1 MKGKIFIAL
10 ALIFT
15 ISSCSEF
22 LTVEPDNQIS
32 IAEQFSTKEGVLQ
45 AVNGMYFEFEAL
57 YSSKLFIYAGLLGG
71 NISFSPIEHSKY
83 LEIPIAQSISQI
95 YEFRDL
101 ADDSDMEGIY
111 RSAYDLVNAANL
123 VIEYTTENEALIAE
137 EIQQVTAEALACRA
151 YVHYILAILYAQNY
165 SYTPDASHPG
175 IIYNTSTITSGVDF
189 PVRLSMAETYL
200 LMKNDLETAMEM
212 FTENQALPYGKD
224 NTYFNPMTT
233 ASLFARV
240 ALQMN
245 DWESAYRY
253 ADTVI
258 SYAGLS
264 LMKDSMYISEWEDP
278 TASLSETIF
287 ELSTPKESDGNPR
300 SSVAHDHYRYN
311 DVNNYNEYIASGDL
325 LDQYAANDIR
335 KEMFLE
341 VLLPTSVNGII
352 TDQVYYFTRKFQAEK
367 AIPVTRLSEMYLIRA
382 EAAARKSTQ
391 DNTMALISLN
401 AVRYRAGLDPLF
413 SDENILEEIFL
424 ERRRELAFENFLFF
438 DLARYHKD
446 IERDKGCLASV
457 CSMTYPADH
466 FVLPIPEKTV
476 LLNEN
481 LQQNDGY

>member
-1 MKGKIFIAL
+1 MKGKIYITL
-10 ALIFT
+10 VLMITIF
-15 ISSCSEF
+15 SCSEF
-22 LTVEPDNQIS
+22 LTVEPDKQIS
-32 IAEQFSTKEGVLQ
+32 ITEQFSTKEGVLQ
-45 AVNGMYFEFEAL
+45 AVNGMYYEFEAL
-57 YSSKLFIYAGLLGG
+57 YSSKFFIYAGLLGG
-71 NISFSPIEHSKY
+71 NISFSPKKQDQF
-83 LEIPIAQSISQI
+83 LEIPIAQNISQI

-101 ADDSDMEGIY
+101 ADESDMESIY
-111 RSAYDLVNAANL
+111 KSAYDLVNAANL
-123 VIEYTTENEALIAE
+123 IIEYVADNEALIAE
-137 EIQQVTAEALACRA
+137 EIQQVTAEALTCRA

-175 IIYNTSTITSGVDF
+175 VIYNTSTIISGVDF

-200 LMKNDLETAMEM
+200 LMKDDLETAMEM
-212 FTENQALPYGKD
+212 FTENRALPYGEA
-224 NTYFNPMTT
+224 NTYFNSMTT

-258 SYAGLS
+258 TYSGLKV
-264 LMKDSMYISEWEDP
+264 MKDTMYLKEWEDP

-287 ELSTPKESDGNPR
+287 ELSTPKTSDGNPG
-300 SSVAHDHYRYN
+300 SSVAQDHYRYN
-311 DVNNYNEYIASGDL
+311 DVNNYNVYIASGDL
-325 LDQYAANDIR
+325 LDLYAANDIR

-352 TDQVYYFTRKFQAEK
+352 TDQVYNFTRKFQAEK
-367 AIPVTRLSEMYLIRA
+367 AIPATRLSEMFLIRA
-382 EAAARKSTQ
+382 EAAARKTVP
-391 DNTMALISLN
+391 DNSMALISLN
-401 AVRYRAGLDPLF
+401 KIRYRAGLDPLVT
-413 SDENILEEIFL
+413 DENLLEEIFL

-481 LQQNDGY
+481 LQQNEGY